1 MTATAHAIIGTLI
14 AARIP
19 EPLIAIPL
27 AVASHIAADMIPHW
41 DTATNVDSKGKKRVI
56 TETLYDIALGFF
68 LSWLVVIYFFPTTNP
83 MYVIFMIIVSQSLD
97 WLMAPYYFW
106 NIQFPA
112 FRLAYQFQ
120 KKFDNTL
127 DAPWGIVTQVIT
139 VSLLIILAI
148 FF

>member
-1 MTATAHAIIGTLI
+1 MTATGHAIIGTLI

-41 DTATNVDSKGKKRVI
+41 DTATNAKTKGKHRVI

-68 LSWLVVIYFFPTTNP
+68 LSGLLIFYFFPSTNP
-83 MYVIFMIIVSQSLD
+83 IYVIFMILVSQSLD

-106 NIQFPA
+106 NIKFPV
-112 FRLAYQFQ
+112 FVLAYKFQ
-120 KKFDNTL
+120 KKFDNPL
-127 DAPWGIVTQVIT
+127 DAPWGIVIQIA
-139 VSLLIILAI
+139 SLIFLVILAI
-148 FF
+148 SF